1 MIIAVGTEN
10 KAKIKAVEKAI
21 KDAWGDTKI
30 VPVAVD
36 SGVAKQPTS
45 DNEAIDGAIV
55 RAQNALKLIRTA
67 KYGIG
72 LEGTVDVNNHGMFL
86 RGWTVIMDRKGT
98 TGIGSSGSVI
108 LPNFLAKGLA
118 EGKELGPLIQQHL
131 SDTHDEIR
139 HTLGTNGVLTKGL
152 YDRVREFEDATRCAL
167 ARFVS
172 RKLYEK

>member
-1 MIIAVGTEN
+1 MIVAVGTKNE
-10 KAKIKAVEKAI
+10 AKIKGVERAI
-21 KDAWGDTKI
+21 IDAWGDVKI
-30 VPVAVD
+30 VPVAVN
-36 SGVAKQPTS
+36 SGILMPTS
-45 DNEAIDGAIV
+45 DDEAIDGAIV
-55 RAQNALKLIRTA
+55 RAQSALKLLRTA

-86 RGWTVIMDRKGT
+86 RGWAVIIDRKGT
-98 TGIGSSGSVI
+98 TGIGSSASVI
-108 LPNFLAKGLA
+108 LPDFLAKGIT

-131 SDTHDEIR
+131 SDTRDEIR
-139 HTLGTNGVLTKGL
+139 HTLGTNGVLTKRL